1 MGQFTVS
8 AILNEIEHPF
18 TCLRSISIPFSINCL
33 SSLLIFS
40 WIVLGYA
47 KEYMT
52 LLHSVPFI
60 LFTGNFQ
67 SGSSNSVVMM
77 LFLGLCLFKSGI

>member
-33 SSLLIFS
+33 SSLLIVS
-40 WIVLGYA
+40 WIVSLVHYLIGTFYILG
-47 KEYMT
+47 K
-52 LLHSVPFI
+52 LV
-60 LFTGNFQ
+60 
-67 SGSSNSVVMM
+67 
-77 LFLGLCLFKSGI
+77 LCL